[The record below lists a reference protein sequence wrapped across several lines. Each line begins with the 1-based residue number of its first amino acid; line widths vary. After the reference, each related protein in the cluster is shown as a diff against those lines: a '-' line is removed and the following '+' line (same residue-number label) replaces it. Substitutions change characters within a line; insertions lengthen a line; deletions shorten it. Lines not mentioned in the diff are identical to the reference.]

1 MRRTI
6 NLLSLLSLIAFSIAY
21 AAENNAA
28 TILHTR
34 PAINASAN
42 IAGTPSTLMSHQTK
56 GGDKKRKRTQTKA
69 SDKKPLLSPPATTE
83 TIIGGKKITIKYNTP
98 LMRGRKIMGELVPF
112 GKVWRTGANAATTL
126 ITEADLDIGGL
137 RVPKGTYTL
146 YTLPGQTEWKLI
158 VNKQIGQWGTVYNE
172 DQDLGR
178 VNMTLKQS
186 STSVEK
192 FNIALNSNN
201 STGGVL
207 TLTWENT
214 EASVPFTVAQ

>member
-6 NLLSLLSLIAFSIAY
+6 NLLSLLTLFAFSTAY
-21 AAENNAA
+21 AVENSAA
-28 TILHTR
+28 TTLHT
-34 PAINASAN
+34 PTAINASAN

-56 GGDKKRKRTQTKA
+56 GGDKKQMQTKP
-69 SDKKPLLSPPATTE
+69 SDKKPVLSPPATTE
-83 TIIGGKKITIKYNTP
+83 TIIGGKKITIKYNMP

-112 GKVWRTGANAATTL
+112 DKIWRTGANAATTL

-186 STSVEK
+186 SAPVEK
-192 FNIALNSNN
+192 FNIALTPNSA
-201 STGGVL
+201 TGGVL
-207 TLTWENT
+207 SLTWENT

>member
-1 MRRTI
+1 MRRTT
-6 NLLSLLSLIAFSIAY
+6 NLLSLLTLIAFSIAY
-21 AAENNAA
+21 AAESNAA
-28 TILHTR
+28 TTLHTHT
-34 PAINASAN
+34 AINASAN
-42 IAGTPSTLMSHQTK
+42 AASTHSTLLSHQTNGTTTK
-56 GGDKKRKRTQTKA
+56 QTQTKDGDKK
-69 SDKKPLLSPPATTE
+69 PVLSPPATTE
-83 TIIGGKKITIKYNTP
+83 TTLGGKKITIKYNTP
-98 LMRGRKIMGELVPF
+98 LMRGRKVMGELVPF

-186 STSVEK
+186 SAPVEK
-192 FNIALNSNN
+192 FNIALASNSA
-201 STGGVL
+201 TGGVL